1 MSGKQ
6 IIYALLL
13 TLGGLVLQTT
23 LFGESR
29 IEPFGS
35 SPNLVLLLVV
45 ICAAY
50 LEPEPALLV
59 AFTSGLL
66 TDLLGG
72 SVIGLWAISMVV
84 VAYIT
89 LRVRRRIDDGVI
101 VVAAGLLALSVLG
114 QAIFAIAGTLFG
126 QQVFADPGWYRQIVL
141 PSLYNVVIAALL
153 IPIVSKIMGGRQ
165 VRRLV

>member
-1 MSGKQ
+1 MSGRH
-6 IIYALLL
+6 ILYALGL

-29 IEPFGS
+29 IEPFGAA
-35 SPNLVLLLVV
+35 PNLVLLLVV

-50 LEPEPALLV
+50 LEPEPTLLV
-59 AFTSGLL
+59 AFTTGLL

-101 VVAAGLLALSVLG
+101 VVAAGLLGLSLLG
-114 QAIFAIAGTLFG
+114 QAIFAIASTLFG

-141 PSLYNVVIAALL
+141 PSLYNVALAVVL
-153 IPIVSKIMGGRQ
+153 IPIISKIMGGRQ

>member
-1 MSGKQ
+1 MSGKH
-6 IIYALLL
+6 IIFALLL
-13 TLGGLVLQTT
+13 TMGGLVVQTT

-29 IEPFGS
+29 IDPFGAA
-35 SPNLVLLLVV
+35 PNIVLLLVM

-72 SVIGLWAISMVV
+72 STIGLWAIAMVV
-84 VAYIT
+84 VAYVT
-89 LRVRRRIDDGVI
+89 LRVRRRIDDGVV
-101 VVAAGLLALSVLG
+101 VVAAGVLALSVLG
-114 QAIFAIAGTLFG
+114 QAIFAIASTLFG

-141 PSLYNVVIAALL
+141 PSIYNVVMSVIL
-153 IPIVSKIMGGRQ
+153 IPIVSRVMGGRH

>member
-1 MSGKQ
+1 MSGKH
-6 IIYALLL
+6 IVFALLL

-29 IEPFGS
+29 IEPFGAA
-35 SPNLVLLLVV
+35 PNVVLLLVV

-50 LEPEPALLV
+50 LEPEPAMLV

-84 VAYIT
+84 VAYVT
-89 LRVRRRIDDGVI
+89 LRVRHRIDDGVI
-101 VVAAGLLALSVLG
+101 VVAAGLLGLSVLG

-126 QQVFADPGWYRQIVL
+126 QQIFADPGWYRQIVL
-141 PSLYNVVIAALL
+141 PSLYNVVLAALL
-153 IPIVSKIMGGRQ
+153 IPLVSRIMGGRQ

>member
-1 MSGKQ
+1 MSGKH

-13 TLGGLVLQTT
+13 TLSGLVLQTT

-29 IEPFGS
+29 IEPFGAA
-35 SPNLVLLLVV
+35 PNIVLLLVV
-45 ICAAY
+45 ISAAY

-59 AFTSGLL
+59 AFTTGLL

-84 VAYIT
+84 VAYVT

-141 PSLYNVVIAALL
+141 PSLYNVVVAILL

>member
-1 MSGKQ
+1 MSGRH
-6 IIYALLL
+6 IIYALALS
-13 TLGGLVLQTT
+13 LGSLIVQTT

-29 IEPFGS
+29 IDPFGAA
-35 SPNLVLLLVV
+35 PNIVLLLVI

-59 AFTSGLL
+59 AFTTGLV

-72 SVIGLWAISMVV
+72 SVIGLWAISMIV
-84 VAYIT
+84 VAYVT
-89 LRVRRRIDDGVI
+89 LRVRRRIDDGIV
-101 VVAAGLLALSVLG
+101 VVAAGVLALSVLG
-114 QAIFAIAGTLFG
+114 QAVFAIASTLFG

-141 PSLYNVVIAALL
+141 PSLYNVLMAAAL

>member
-1 MSGKQ
+1 MSGKH

-13 TLGGLVLQTT
+13 SLAALVVQTT

-29 IEPFGS
+29 IDPFGAA
-35 SPNLVLLLVV
+35 PNIVMLLVL
-45 ICAAY
+45 ISAAY

-59 AFTSGLL
+59 AFTTGLL

-84 VAYIT
+84 VAYVT
-89 LRVRRRIDDGVI
+89 LRVRRRIDDGIV
-101 VVAAGLLALSVLG
+101 VVAAGVLALSVLG
-114 QAIFAIAGTLFG
+114 QALFAIASTLFG

-141 PSLYNVVIAALL
+141 PSLYNVVVAIVL

>member
-1 MSGKQ
+1 MSGKH
-6 IIYALLL
+6 IIYALLI
-13 TLGGLVLQTT
+13 TLGGLMLQTT
-23 LFGESR
+23 MFGESR
-29 IEPFGS
+29 IDAFGAA
-35 SPNLVLLLVV
+35 PNIVLLLVI

-59 AFTSGLL
+59 AFTTGLL

-84 VAYIT
+84 VGYIT

-101 VVAAGLLALSVLG
+101 VVAAGILGLSLLG

-141 PSLYNVVIAALL
+141 PSLYNVIVAIAL
-153 IPIVSKIMGGRQ
+153 IPLVSRVMGGRQ

>member
-1 MSGKQ
+1 MSGRH
-6 IIYALLL
+6 IIYALGL

-29 IEPFGS
+29 IEPFGAA
-35 SPNLVLLLVV
+35 PNLVLLLVV

-50 LEPEPALLV
+50 LEPEPTLLV
-59 AFTSGLL
+59 AFTTGLL

-101 VVAAGLLALSVLG
+101 VVAAGLLGLSLLG
-114 QAIFAIAGTLFG
+114 QAIFAIASTLFG

-141 PSLYNVVIAALL
+141 PSLYNVALALVL

>member
-1 MSGKQ
+1 MSGKH
-6 IIYALLL
+6 IIFALLL
-13 TLGGLVLQTT
+13 TLGGLVVQTT

-29 IEPFGS
+29 IDPFGAA
-35 SPNLVLLLVV
+35 PNVVLLLVM

-59 AFTSGLL
+59 AFTTGLL

-72 SVIGLWAISMVV
+72 STIGLWAIAMVV
-84 VAYIT
+84 VAYVT

-101 VVAAGLLALSVLG
+101 VVAAGVLALSVLG
-114 QAIFAIAGTLFG
+114 QAIFAIASTLFG

-141 PSLYNVVIAALL
+141 PSIYNVAMSVLL
-153 IPIVSKIMGGRQ
+153 IPIVSRVMGGRQ

>member
-6 IIYALLL
+6 VIYALLMSL
-13 TLGGLVLQTT
+13 AALVIQTT

-29 IEPFGS
+29 IDPFGAA
-35 SPNLVLLLVV
+35 PNIVMLLV
-45 ICAAY
+45 IISAAY

-59 AFTSGLL
+59 AFTTGLL

-84 VAYIT
+84 VAYVT
-89 LRVRRRIDDGVI
+89 LRVRRRIDDGIV
-101 VVAAGLLALSVLG
+101 VVAAGVLALSVLG
-114 QAIFAIAGTLFG
+114 QALFAIASTLFG

-141 PSLYNVVIAALL
+141 PSLYNVVLAVAL
-153 IPIVSKIMGGRQ
+153 IPIVSKVMGGRQ

>member
-1 MSGKQ
+1 MSGKHVV
-6 IIYALLL
+6 YALLL
-13 TLGGLVLQTT
+13 AMGALVVQST

-29 IEPFGS
+29 IDPFGAA
-35 SPNLVLLLVV
+35 PNIVLLLVL

-59 AFTSGLL
+59 AFTTGLI

-84 VAYIT
+84 VAYVT
-89 LRVRRRIDDGVI
+89 LRVRRRIDDGVV
-101 VVAAGLLALSVLG
+101 VVAAGVLGLSVLG
-114 QAIFAIAGTLFG
+114 QAIFAIASTLFV

-141 PSLYNVVIAALL
+141 PSLYNVVLAVVL
-153 IPIVSKIMGGRQ
+153 IPLVSKVMGGRQ

>member
-1 MSGKQ
+1 MSGRH

-29 IEPFGS
+29 IDPFGAA
-35 SPNLVLLLVV
+35 PNIVLLLVV

-50 LEPEPALLV
+50 LEPEPVLLV
-59 AFTSGLL
+59 AFTTGLL

-84 VAYIT
+84 VAYVT
-89 LRVRRRIDDGVI
+89 LRVRRRIDDGVL
-101 VVAAGLLALSVLG
+101 VVAAGILALSLLG

-141 PSLYNVVIAALL
+141 PSLYNVVVALVL
-153 IPIVSKIMGGRQ
+153 IPLVSKIMGGRQ

>member
-1 MSGKQ
+1 MAGRH

-13 TLGGLVLQTT
+13 SLAALVVQTT
-23 LFGESR
+23 MFGASR
-29 IEPFGS
+29 IDPFGAA
-35 SPNLVLLLVV
+35 PNIVLLVV
-45 ICAAY
+45 IICAAY

-59 AFTSGLL
+59 AFTTGLL
-66 TDLLGG
+66 ADLLGG

-84 VAYIT
+84 VAYVT

-101 VVAAGLLALSVLG
+101 VVAAGILALSVLG
-114 QAIFAIAGTLFG
+114 QALFAIAGTLFG

-141 PSLYNVVIAALL
+141 PSLYNVVVAVAL
-153 IPIVSKIMGGRQ
+153 IPIVSRIMGGRQ